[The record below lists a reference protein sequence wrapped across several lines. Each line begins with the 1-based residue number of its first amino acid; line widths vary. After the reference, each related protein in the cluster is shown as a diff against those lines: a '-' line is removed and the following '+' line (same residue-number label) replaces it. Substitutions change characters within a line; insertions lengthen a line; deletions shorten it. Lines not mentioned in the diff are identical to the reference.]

1 MASLQVHKGLHYQL
15 ETKMLSRVPFE
26 DKLSK
31 PGPREGVQ
39 SLVAVYTEGKKPG
52 RFRNRNSSRFF
63 PFTITFQKRMM
74 IMKENTTLVKSLKL
88 PQLVFMGLA
97 WMTPMIYFTV
107 YGVAFEAADGQMAAA
122 YIVAF
127 LAIFFTAYSYSKMV
141 KAYPISGSAYIYT
154 KNAIHPKAG
163 FLVGW
168 ALLID
173 YAVSPIIA
181 ILTFGIFMNTEFPA
195 VPVYVWIIIM
205 NVLLAVVNI
214 IGIKSA
220 ARISGVSVVFQICF
234 ILLFCILVVKD
245 IVTGSAESTSAF
257 SLAPFFGNDPSM
269 STIFSG
275 AALICFCFLGF
286 DAITTMAEETI
297 DAKKTIPKAIFIIIF
312 IAATMYIS
320 ISYLTQIAY
329 PNFAFANPDN
339 AAYSLIQLIGG
350 KLLSSLFIMVLIVAT
365 FTQGLS
371 SSTSVTRFMYALGRE
386 SILPKKLF
394 TTIHPKYKT
403 PVANILFVAV
413 ISLSAIFINLD
424 TAVLF
429 VSFGALTAFIFV
441 NLSVIAHFYIK
452 LKKRSVAETFLYL
465 IFPLIG
471 AGFIGWLLTLLDPST
486 LKMGLAWLVVGVVYM
501 FIKTKWVATRERKLA
516 PSLNI
521 RIQTE
526 K

>member
-1 MASLQVHKGLHYQL
+1 M
-15 ETKMLSRVPFE
+15 
-26 DKLSK
+26 
-31 PGPREGVQ
+31 
-39 SLVAVYTEGKKPG
+39 
-52 RFRNRNSSRFF
+52 
-63 PFTITFQKRMM
+63 
-74 IMKENTTLVKSLKL
+74 MKENAKLVKSLKL
-88 PQLVFMGLA
+88 PQIVFMGLA

-107 YGVAFEAADGQMAAA
+107 YGVAFEAADGQMAAT

-154 KNAIHPKAG
+154 KKSIHPKAG

-173 YAVSPIIA
+173 YALSPIIA
-181 ILTFGIFMNTEFPA
+181 ILTFGIFMNTEFPS
-195 VPVYVWIIIM
+195 VPIYVWIIIM
-205 NVLLAVVNI
+205 NFLLAVVNI
-214 IGIKSA
+214 LGIKSA
-220 ARISGVSVVFQICF
+220 ARVSGISVIVQIGF
-234 ILLFCILVVKD
+234 ILLFCILVAKD
-245 IVTGSAESTSAF
+245 ILTGGAESDSIF
-257 SLAPFFGNDPSM
+257 SLAPFFGNAS
-269 STIFSG
+269 SVTAVFSG

-286 DAITTMAEETI
+286 DAVTTMAEETV
-297 DAKKTIPKAIFIIIF
+297 DAQKTIPKAIFFIVF
-312 IAATMYIS
+312 IAAALYIS

-329 PNFAFANPDN
+329 PNFAFTNPDN

-371 SSTSVTRFMYALGRE
+371 SMTSVTRFLYALGRE
-386 SILPKKLF
+386 SVLPKKIF

-413 ISLSAIFINLD
+413 ISLSAIFINLE
-424 TAVLF
+424 TAILF

-452 LKKRSVAETFLYL
+452 LRKRSIKETFLYL

-471 AGFIGWLLTLLDPST
+471 AGFIGWLLTLLDVTT
-486 LKMGLAWLVVGVVYM
+486 LKLGVAWIVIGFFYL
-501 FIKTKWVATRERKLA
+501 FFKTKWSEAKERKVV
-516 PSLNI
+516 PSMNA
-521 RIQTE
+521 RIQTDE
-526 K
+526 